1 MKTVTIFSAVWAGF
15 CDRFVCIQ
23 RNKYCKKVVK
33 TLKSSGIGGQA
44 VIEGVMMK
52 NKDKYAVAVR
62 TPDGEIVVD
71 KQHYQSFSE
80 THSWAKLPLVR
91 GVVAFVESLSIGM
104 KTLTYSAGFY
114 EEEEEE
120 TESKVERALSNVFK
134 EKAEAVVMALTVI
147 FAIVMA
153 IGLFMFLPWFIAEK
167 AGALIDNT
175 ILQALVEG
183 ALRLIIFILYVFA
196 ISLTKDIK
204 RVYMYHGAEHKTIN
218 CVEQGLELTV
228 ENVKAQSREHKRCG
242 TSFLLYVMIIS
253 IIFFMFIRVDNV
265 ALRIVLRVVL
275 IPVVAGVSYEFIRFA
290 GNSDNKIVNILSR
303 PGFWMQGLTT
313 REPEDKMIEVAIASV
328 EAVFDWRGYIEAVK
342 NGTVDAFL
350 NKKESPMVAM
360 EPVKEEETKSDTSEK
375 RKTNTT
381 ETPRVA
387 AVKRADHTVRRG
399 QYFRQPKREQVDLKE
414 KEDTTERPLE
424 TKEKVSKEKSVAN
437 VHQVATLKKASGTRR
452 PMQPIE
458 ELRRDSILLDSV
470 QEDEDD
476 EILSA
481 LDKFFE

>member
-1 MKTVTIFSAVWAGF
+1 
-15 CDRFVCIQ
+15 
-23 RNKYCKKVVK
+23 
-33 TLKSSGIGGQA
+33 
-44 VIEGVMMK
+44 MMK

-71 KQHYQSFSE
+71 KQNYQSFSE
-80 THSWAKLPLVR
+80 SHSWARFPLVR

-114 EEEEEE
+114 EEEEQEK
-120 TESKVERALSNVFK
+120 ESKVERAFSSVFK
-134 EKAEAVVMALTVI
+134 EKAESVVMALTVI
-147 FAIVMA
+147 LAIVLA
-153 IGLFMFLPWFIAEK
+153 IGLFMFLPWFIAER
-167 AGALIDNT
+167 AGALIGDNT
-175 ILQALVEG
+175 IVQALVEG
-183 ALRLIIFILYVFA
+183 ALRLVIFILYVFA

-218 CVEQGLELTV
+218 CVEHGLELTV
-228 ENVKAQSREHKRCG
+228 ENVKGQSREHKRCG

-253 IIFFMFIRVDNV
+253 ILFFMFIRVDNV

-275 IPVVAGVSYEFIRFA
+275 IPVVAGISYEFIRFA

-328 EAVFDWRGYIEAVK
+328 DAVFDWRGYIEAVK
-342 NGTVDAFL
+342 NGTVEEFQ

-360 EPVKEEETKSDTSEK
+360 EPVKKEETASDDSETQK
-375 RKTNTT
+375 ATDSATH
-381 ETPRVA
+381 RVA
-387 AVKRADHTVRRG
+387 AVKKADKTVRRG
-399 QYFRQPKREQVDLKE
+399 QYFHQAKKAEEDLEGTEDLQNQKDLTNKPSKQKVDGAGTTLE
-414 KEDTTERPLE
+414 DEDTSS
-424 TKEKVSKEKSVAN
+424 EKTVGAVHRVA
-437 VHQVATLKKASGTRR
+437 ALKKASGARR
-452 PMQPIE
+452 PMQPVE

>member
-1 MKTVTIFSAVWAGF
+1 M
-15 CDRFVCIQ
+15 
-23 RNKYCKKVVK
+23 
-33 TLKSSGIGGQA
+33 KSSGIGGQA

-71 KQHYQSFSE
+71 KQQYQSFSE

-104 KTLTYSAGFY
+104 KTLTYSSGFY

-120 TESKVERALSNVFK
+120 TESKVERAFSNVFK
-134 EKAEAVVMALTVI
+134 EKAESVVMALTVI
-147 FAIVMA
+147 VAIVMA

-167 AGALIDNT
+167 AGALIHNT

-183 ALRLIIFILYVFA
+183 AIRLVIFILYVA
-196 ISLTKDIK
+196 VISLTKDIK

-218 CVEQGLELTV
+218 CVEHGLELTV
-228 ENVKAQSREHKRCG
+228 ENVKSQSREHKRCG
-242 TSFLLYVMIIS
+242 TSFMLYVMIIS
-253 IIFFMFIRVDNV
+253 IIFFMIIRVDNA
-265 ALRIVLRVVL
+265 ALRIVLRLVL
-275 IPVVAGVSYEFIRFA
+275 IPVVAGVSYEFIRLA
-290 GNSDNKIVNILSR
+290 GNSDNSLVNILSR

-313 REPEDKMIEVAIASV
+313 REPDDSMIEVAIASV
-328 EAVFDWRGYIEAVK
+328 EAVFDWRGYLEAVE
-342 NGTVDAFL
+342 NGNVEAFL
-350 NKKESPMVAM
+350 NKAESPMAAM
-360 EPVKEEETKSDTSEK
+360 ETIKAEKEAESVTFKEQ
-375 RKTNTT
+375 KTDKTD
-381 ETPRVA
+381 TPRVA
-387 AVKRADHTVRRG
+387 AVKKADYTVRRG
-399 QYFRQPKREQVDLKE
+399 QYFRQPEREEVEKTE
-414 KEDTTERPLE
+414 KEEMTKKSVEKKE
-424 TKEKVSKEKSVAN
+424 TKESSFDM
-437 VHQVATLKKASGTRR
+437 VHKVATLKKAQGVRR

-458 ELRRDSILLDSV
+458 EIRRDSILMDSV

>member
-1 MKTVTIFSAVWAGF
+1 MRVVL
-15 CDRFVCIQ
+15 
-23 RNKYCKKVVK
+23 KKVVK

-71 KQHYQSFSE
+71 KQNYQSFSE
-80 THSWAKLPLVR
+80 THSWAKLPIVR

-120 TESKVERALSNVFK
+120 KESKVEKAFSAVFK

-147 FAIVMA
+147 LAIVMA
-153 IGLFMFLPWFIAEK
+153 IALFMFLPWFIAEK

-175 ILQALVEG
+175 IVQALVEG
-183 ALRLIIFILYVFA
+183 ALRLVIFILYVFA

-218 CVEQGLELTV
+218 CVEHGLELTV
-228 ENVKAQSREHKRCG
+228 ENVKGQSREHKRCG
-242 TSFLLYVMIIS
+242 TSFMLYVMIIS
-253 IIFFMFIRVDNV
+253 ILFFMFIRVDNT

-275 IPVVAGVSYEFIRFA
+275 VPVVAGVSYEFIRFA
-290 GNSDNKIVNILSR
+290 GNSDNKVVNILSR

-313 REPEDKMIEVAIASV
+313 REPEDDMIEVAIASV
-328 EAVFDWRGYIEAVK
+328 DAVFDWRGYIEALN
-342 NGTVDAFL
+342 NGTLEAFQ

-360 EPVKEEETKSDTSEK
+360 NPVKEEEEETDVSEK
-375 RKTNTT
+375 
-381 ETPRVA
+381 ETKKAPTPHRVA
-387 AVKRADHTVRRG
+387 AVKKADKTVRRG
-399 QYFRQPKREQVDLKE
+399 QYFHQPKRAEDDLKETEKPQEQKDLTDTTSEEKTDGVDSSLKE
-414 KEDTTERPLE
+414 KEVSS
-424 TKEKVSKEKSVAN
+424 EKNSGT
-437 VHQVATLKKASGTRR
+437 VHQVAALKKAKGVRR

-458 ELRRDSILLDSV
+458 ELRKDSILLDSV
-470 QEDEDD
+470 EEDADD

-481 LDKFFE
+481 LDKFFDE

>member
-1 MKTVTIFSAVWAGF
+1 MLSVLGAML
-15 CDRFVCIQ
+15 
-23 RNKYCKKVVK
+23 KKVVK

-71 KQHYQSFSE
+71 KQNYQSFSE
-80 THSWAKLPLVR
+80 NHSWAKLPLVR

-114 EEEEEE
+114 EEEEQEK
-120 TESKVERALSNVFK
+120 ESKVERAFSNIFK
-134 EKAEAVVMALTVI
+134 EKAESVVMAFTVI

-175 ILQALVEG
+175 IVQALVEG
-183 ALRLIIFILYVFA
+183 ALRLVIFILYVFA

-218 CVEQGLELTV
+218 CVEHGLELTV
-228 ENVKAQSREHKRCG
+228 ENVKGQSREHKRCG
-242 TSFLLYVMIIS
+242 TSFMLYVMIIS
-253 IIFFMFIRVDNV
+253 ILFFMFIRVDNV
-265 ALRIVLRVVL
+265 ALRIVLRLVL
-275 IPVVAGVSYEFIRFA
+275 IPVVAGVSYEFICFA
-290 GNSDNKIVNILSR
+290 GNSDSRIMNILSR

-328 EAVFDWRGYIEAVK
+328 EAVFDWRGYIEALK
-342 NGTVDAFL
+342 NGTVENFQ

-360 EPVKEEETKSDTSEK
+360 ETVKEEGETVFDTSKEPK
-375 RKTNTT
+375 ADTAVTH
-381 ETPRVA
+381 RVA
-387 AVKRADHTVRRG
+387 AVKKADKTVRRG
-399 QYFRQPKREQVDLKE
+399 QYFRQPKRAEDDFREQKDLQE
-414 KEDTTERPLE
+414 KKDLADTLSEKIKNASSEKTE
-424 TKEKVSKEKSVAN
+424 SN
-437 VHQVATLKKASGTRR
+437 VRQVAALKKAAGTRR
-452 PMQPIE
+452 PMQPVE

-470 QEDEDD
+470 QDDEDD

>member
-1 MKTVTIFSAVWAGF
+1 M
-15 CDRFVCIQ
+15 
-23 RNKYCKKVVK
+23 VK

-52 NKDKYAVAVR
+52 NKNNYAVAVR

-71 KQHYQSFSE
+71 KQKYHSFSE
-80 THSWAKLPLVR
+80 THAWAKLPLIR

-120 TESKVERALSNVFK
+120 KESKVERAFSSVFK
-134 EKAEAVVMALTVI
+134 EKAESVVMALTVI
-147 FAIVMA
+147 VAIVMA

-175 ILQALVEG
+175 IMQALVEG
-183 ALRLIIFILYVFA
+183 ALRLVIFILYVFA

-228 ENVKAQSREHKRCG
+228 ENVKGQSREHKRCG
-242 TSFLLYVMIIS
+242 TSFMLYVMIIS
-253 IIFFMFIRVDNV
+253 IIFFMFIRVDNP
-265 ALRIVLRVVL
+265 ALRIVLRLVL
-275 IPVVAGVSYEFIRFA
+275 IPVVAGVSYEFIRLA
-290 GNSDNKIVNILSR
+290 GNSDNKIINVLSR

-313 REPEDKMIEVAIASV
+313 REPEEQMIEVAIASV
-328 EAVFDWRGYIEAVK
+328 EAVFDWRGYIEALN
-342 NGTVDAFL
+342 NGTVEAFL

-360 EPVKEEETKSDTSEK
+360 EPVKEEESESDAPQEQKVTASA
-375 RKTNTT
+375 
-381 ETPRVA
+381 TPRVA
-387 AVKRADHTVRRG
+387 AVKKADQTVRRG
-399 QYFRQPKREQVDLKE
+399 QYFRQPKREEVDVKENEEQKDKPLKQEE
-414 KEDTTERPLE
+414 K
-424 TKEKVSKEKSVAN
+424 KKSSKEKSTDSTR
-437 VHQVATLKKASGTRR
+437 QVAALKKASGTRR
-452 PMQPIE
+452 PMQPVE